1 MPLRVAAVCG
11 LLAPVTFVVGL
22 VVGDLRQPE
31 AFSPADDDISD
42 LGAITAESPWLY
54 NQVAAN
60 LTGLLVLV
68 FALGLWGALGGGLPA
83 RLGVLLL
90 GLVGVGMFLDGLF
103 RLDCRG
109 IDAGCDNTSWHS
121 SVHGKESVVTATCLY
136 LAPVVLA
143 FAFRRLLVWHG
154 IWLPTLLA
162 TPLVLAVSAAFSVL
176 GPGAASRAGSITW
189 FLWLGF
195 VALHG
200 LRLARGDRV
209 RTAA

>member
-22 VVGDLRQPE
+22 VAGDLRQPE

-60 LTGLLVLV
+60 LTGLLVFV

-121 SVHGKESVVTATCLY
+121 SAHGKESVVTVTCLY

-162 TPLVLAVSAAFSVL
+162 TPLVLAVSAAFSIL

>member
-1 MPLRVAAVCG
+1 MPLRAAAVCG

-22 VVGDLRQPE
+22 VAGDLSQPD
-31 AFSPADDDISD
+31 AFSPVDDNISD
-42 LGAITAESPWLY
+42 LGALTAESPWLY

-68 FALGLWGALGGGLPA
+68 FALGLWGALGGSLTA
-83 RLGVLLL
+83 RLGVILLA
-90 GLVGVGMFLDGLF
+90 LVGVGMFLDGLF

-121 SVHGKESVVTATCLY
+121 TVHGKESVVTAICLY
-136 LAPVVLA
+136 LAPFALA
-143 FAFRRLLVWHG
+143 FAFRRLVTWHG

-162 TPLVLAVSAAFSVL
+162 TPAVLAVSAAFSVL
-176 GPGAASRAGSITW
+176 GPGAASRAGAITW

-195 VALHG
+195 VALHA
-200 LRLARGDRV
+200 LRLARGSRV